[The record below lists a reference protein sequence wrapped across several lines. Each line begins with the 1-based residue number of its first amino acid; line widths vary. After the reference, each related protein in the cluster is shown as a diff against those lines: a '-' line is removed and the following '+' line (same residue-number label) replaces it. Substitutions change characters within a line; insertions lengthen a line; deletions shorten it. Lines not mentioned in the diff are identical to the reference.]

1 MTWIASF
8 GRSGPEGE
16 GRRGLGQRGK
26 GGEVW
31 ARGGRE
37 ERSGPE
43 GEGRRGLGQRGKGG
57 EVWVRGGREE
67 RSGPEG
73 EGRRGLGQRGRDEY
87 FLGGG
92 EGGKRSGSPGGREE
106 MEIPYRGYFLGANLH
121 RENFLLQSKT
131 ASVFTLKTFPLYST
145 VVGSI

>member
-43 GEGRRGLGQRGKGG
+43 GKG
-57 EVWVRGGREE
+57 
-67 RSGPEG
+67 
-73 EGRRGLGQRGRDEY
+73 
-87 FLGGG
+87 
-92 EGGKRSGSPGGREE
+92 
-106 MEIPYRGYFLGANLH
+106 
-121 RENFLLQSKT
+121 
-131 ASVFTLKTFPLYST
+131 
-145 VVGSI
+145 

>member
-43 GEGRRGLGQRGKGG
+43 GEGGEVWARRGKGG
-57 EVWVRGGREE
+57 VPW
-67 RSGPEG
+67 
-73 EGRRGLGQRGRDEY
+73 
-87 FLGGG
+87 
-92 EGGKRSGSPGGREE
+92 GGKRSGSPGGGR
-106 MEIPYRGYFLGANLH
+106 RWRFLIAGTFWVQ
-121 RENFLLQSKT
+121 RTFSYSPKLQ
-131 ASVFTLKTFPLYST
+131 VFSPSNISHYT
-145 VVGSI
+145 VL